1 MKKVLL
7 ALTLVLAVALN
18 PAWGSGPTPAAKVL
32 IVPPMLYGS
41 TDMLFLPQAVVNLLT
56 TRLAKPG
63 KIVILAPPRT
73 ATGGAPETAFD
84 QADALAEGRNRGAD
98 YVIFGSLTL
107 LGSNVSTDLR
117 MLALADEQLALV
129 FSRSGNVQGDLF
141 AHMDQ
146 FAAEVNRKVFGFA
159 QPAEAAAATQPSA
172 PPATTPADI
181 PQHPEK
187 RPDRPMPEQPLT
199 VKAPASADSA
209 AKVTD
214 RQAIVKGPSI
224 QDQIQGVAIGD
235 LTGDGHMECV
245 YAGRNS
251 VWIYRWANGRFAKMA
266 HIEERGN
273 HLSVDT
279 ADLDADGRDEIF
291 VTNVDRFDDRLIS
304 YVLAYNGNAFE
315 HRAKRLDYYFRAINL
330 PGRGRLLLGQHRGTT
345 TFFAQK
351 IFEIKFERGKYCDG
365 KPWKAPRRFSLFGLG
380 MGRFLPEGSAQLVAF
395 TKSRH
400 LQLLNPNGDTVWSS
414 ADNFGGTSALIQRQ
428 ARNNPTNSDSRFMPA
443 RIEVLD
449 LDNDRVD
456 EVVVMRN
463 YESIG
468 NIFNRSRIFEKGHM
482 EVLKLHDSE
491 FVADWHTPFM
501 TKLIS
506 DFAVNDL
513 DGDGRVEIVAAV
525 VEKPSSILGNA
536 KSRIYVFHL
545 PQNAKK

>member
-7 ALTLVLAVALN
+7 ALTMVLAVALN
-18 PAWGSGPTPAAKVL
+18 PAWGSGPTPVAKVL
-32 IVPPMLYGS
+32 IMPPNLYGG
-41 TDMLFLPQAVVNLLT
+41 TDMLFLRQAVVNLLT

-63 KIVILAPPRT
+63 KIVILAPPGSK
-73 ATGGAPETAFD
+73 TGEAPEAAFD

-117 MLALADEQLALV
+117 MLSLADAQLALV
-129 FSRSGNVQGDLF
+129 FSRSGNVQADLF

-146 FAAEVNRKVFGFA
+146 FTAEVNRKVFGFA
-159 QPAEAAAATQPSA
+159 QPAEATAAAKPSA
-172 PPATTPADI
+172 PSAPTPADI
-181 PQHPEK
+181 HQHPEK
-187 RPDRPMPEQPLT
+187 LPDPPAT
-199 VKAPASADSA
+199 AKAPASADSA
-209 AKVTD
+209 PKPTD
-214 RQAIVKGPSI
+214 NQAIVKGPSI

-245 YAGRNS
+245 FTGRDS
-251 VWIYRWANGRFAKMA
+251 VWIYRWANGRFAKLA

-273 HLSVDT
+273 HIGVDT

-351 IFEIKFERGKYCDG
+351 IFEIKFESGKYCDG
-365 KPWKAPRRFSLFGLG
+365 KPWKVPPRFSLFGLG
-380 MGRFLPEGSAQLVAF
+380 MGRFLPEGSPQLVAF

-400 LQLLNPNGDTVWSS
+400 LQLLNPNGDTVWGG
-414 ADNFGGTSALIQRQ
+414 ADNFGGTCALIQRQ
-428 ARNNPTNSDSRFMPA
+428 ARNNPTNSDARFMPA

-449 LDNDRVD
+449 VDNDKVD

-482 EVLKLHDSE
+482 EVLKLYDSE
-491 FVADWHTPFM
+491 LVADWHTPFM

-545 PQNAKK
+545 PENVKK